1 VDEIMVLVW
10 KLDNDEPGIQEELTE
25 AFWKT
30 SDAVLP
36 KFNPDDLLGE

>member
-1 VDEIMVLVW
+1 MVVF
-10 KLDNDEPGIQEELTE
+10 KELTE

-36 KFNPDDLLGE
+36 KFNPVDLLGE